1 MEDDVKILHIT
12 VVDGT
17 YEQIEALTTELK
29 KIKEKLPYK
38 VEFLVTNEKVQLE
51 SVKYLLE
58 ELIKLYKNYKALKEA
73 AK

>member
-17 YEQIEALTTELK
+17 YEQIEALTIELK

-38 VEFLVTNEKVQLE
+38 VEFLVTTDKVELT
-51 SVKYLLE
+51 SVKYLLD
-58 ELIKLYKNYKALKEA
+58 ELYKLYKNYKTLKES
-73 AK
+73 K